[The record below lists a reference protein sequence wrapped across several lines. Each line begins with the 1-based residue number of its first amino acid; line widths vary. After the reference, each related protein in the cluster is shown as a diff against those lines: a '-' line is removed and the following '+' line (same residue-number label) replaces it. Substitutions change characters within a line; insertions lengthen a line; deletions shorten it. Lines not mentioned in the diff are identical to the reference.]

1 MFRDPGGRTPPPRR
15 HGRCCDQVEELSHVG
30 LALVRLDNGSLNID
44 VTGDEVGD
52 ARKILLEELG
62 RKRCLL
68 ELLEQLAVRDN
79 GMLDYLSAPV
89 GELIVR

>member
-1 MFRDPGGRTPPPRR
+1 MTQAVELRR
-15 HGRCCDQVEELSHVG
+15 LDAMADAVTKVEELSHVG

-62 RKRCLL
+62 RKRRLL

-79 GMLDYLSAPV
+79 GMFDYLSAPV

>member
-1 MFRDPGGRTPPPRR
+1 MADAVTK
-15 HGRCCDQVEELSHVG
+15 VEEFAHVG
-30 LALVRLDNGSLNID
+30 LALVRLDNSSLNID

-62 RKRCLL
+62 RKRRLL

-79 GMLDYLSAPV
+79 GMLDYLSAAV
-89 GELIVR
+89 GELLVR